1 MTVTTLVWTTGVRLS
16 SVSLTHLP
24 PGQNGRHLADDIFKY
39 NNPALDLIMA
49 WRRRGDTSLFEP
61 MLTHIFGTRA
71 RWVKLSATN
80 NTSTALAIVILTAHN
95 CHTTPSWEYRCITQ
109 IARFTWPPWSPPG
122 ADRWAPCW
130 PHEPCYQGSLY
141 QMYKHIHMY
150 NVIQFIQY
158 VAING
163 YLQEHAIISKLNLAI
178 HFPLLH
184 ISCRA

>member
-49 WRRRGDTSLFEP
+49 WRRRGDTSLFEQ

-80 NTSTALAIVILTAHN
+80 NTSTALAIVILTPHS

-109 IARFTWPPWSPPG
+109 KARFTWPPWSPPG
-122 ADRWAPCW
+122 
-130 PHEPCYQGSLY
+130 
-141 QMYKHIHMY
+141 
-150 NVIQFIQY
+150 
-158 VAING
+158 
-163 YLQEHAIISKLNLAI
+163 
-178 HFPLLH
+178 
-184 ISCRA
+184 SCRPQVGPVLAPWTLLSGKFVSDVQTYSHVQCYSIHTVCNN